1 MIVYVA
7 TPRNLFT
14 LREFIEDNPEQLVN
28 RVRLVGYNKL
38 FKQTSLPK
46 ATYIFTDL
54 ERLTV
59 PGLQM
64 VASIWKQLAASD
76 PDIRLVNDPLR
87 VKRRYEMLRHLYA
100 QGINSFNV
108 QRAADVVSGCRF
120 PVFLRRESDHF
131 GPTSALIESET
142 DLVAAIDGL
151 ATRGALRDNHIVT
164 EFCGAPDDTGAY
176 VKYGCFRV
184 GDRIMPQNRLVGR
197 QWCVKKFEYFDET
210 VIARDLA
217 YIKST
222 EHNEAVRRVFDIAEV
237 EYGRVDYSIV
247 NGRLEFYE
255 LNTNPHNSYREMD
268 DIPESRDYFTPIFI
282 DALLALDC
290 PADPKERVTIEP
302 FEPPTTYLPPIGTP
316 GTQT

>member
-1 MIVYVA
+1 MIVYAA
-7 TPRNLFT
+7 TQRNLYT
-14 LREFIEDNPEQLVN
+14 LREFIEDNPERLSN
-28 RVRLVGYNKL
+28 RVRLIGYGTL
-38 FKQTSLPK
+38 FRQTELPK
-46 ATYIFTDL
+46 ATYIFSDL

-59 PGLQM
+59 SGLQYI
-64 VASIWKQLAASD
+64 AWIWKQLAASD
-76 PDIRLVNDPLR
+76 PRIRLVNDPLR
-87 VKRRYEMLRHLYA
+87 VKRRYELLRHLYA

-108 QRAADVVSGCRF
+108 RRAADVVSGCRF
-120 PVFLRRESDHF
+120 PAFLRRESDHY
-131 GPTSALIESET
+131 GPTTPLIGNED
-142 DLVAAIDGL
+142 DLAAAIAAL
-151 ATRGALRDNHIVT
+151 ATAGSFRDDHIVT

-222 EHNEAVRRVFDIAEV
+222 DHNEAVRRVFDIAEV

-247 NGRLEFYE
+247 DGRLEFYE

-268 DIPESRDYFTPIFI
+268 EIPESRNYFTPLFI

-290 PADPKERVTIEP
+290 PADPAERVAIEP
-302 FEPPTTYLPPIGTP
+302 APAAPATT
-316 GTQT
+316 

>member
-7 TPRNLFT
+7 TPRNLST
-14 LREFIEDNPEQLVN
+14 LSEFIEDNPDRLVN
-28 RVRLVGYNKL
+28 CIRLVTYRKL
-38 FKQTSLPK
+38 FTSASLPK
-46 ATYIFTDL
+46 ATYIFSDL

-59 PGLQM
+59 PGLRRI
-64 VASIWKQLAASD
+64 AHIWKQLQAGD
-76 PDIRLVNDPLR
+76 PDIRLVNNPLH

-100 QGINSFNV
+100 RGINSFNV
-108 QRAADVVSGCRF
+108 RRAADVVSGCRF
-120 PVFLRRESDHF
+120 PVFLRREADHA
-131 GPTSALIESET
+131 GPTSALIENEA
-142 DLVAAIDGL
+142 DLQAAIDAL
-151 ATRGALRDNHIVT
+151 ATHGAFRDDHIVT

-197 QWCVKKFEYFDET
+197 QWCVKKFDYFDET

-217 YIKST
+217 YVKST
-222 EHNEAVRRVFDIAEV
+222 DHNETVRTVFDIAAV

-268 DIPESRDYFTPIFI
+268 EIPESRDYFTPLFI
-282 DALLALDC
+282 DALLAVDS
-290 PADPKERVTIEP
+290 PVDPKERVTIEQLESTAP
-302 FEPPTTYLPPIGTP
+302 YLPPIGTP
-316 GTQT
+316 GTQM

>member
-1 MIVYVA
+1 MIVYAA
-7 TPRNLFT
+7 TPRNLYT
-14 LREFIEDNPEQLVN
+14 LREFITDNPARLQE
-28 RVRLVGYNKL
+28 RVRLVGYKQL
-38 FKQTSLPK
+38 FDRTNLPK
-46 ATYIFTDL
+46 ATYIFSDL

-59 PGLQM
+59 PGLQR
-64 VASIWKQLAASD
+64 VAWIWKQLTSSD
-76 PDIRLVNDPLR
+76 PHIRLVNDPLR
-87 VKRRYEMLRHLYA
+87 VKRRYELLRHLYA
-100 QGINSFNV
+100 AGINSFNV
-108 QRAADVVSGCRF
+108 RRAADVMNGCRF
-120 PVFLRRESDHF
+120 PVFLRRETDHA
-131 GPTSALIESET
+131 GPTSALIENEA
-142 DLVAAIDGL
+142 DLNAAIDAL
-151 ATRGALRDNHIVT
+151 AARGVFRDDHMVT

-222 EHNEAVRRVFDIAEV
+222 EHNETVRRVFDIAAV

-268 DIPESRDYFTPIFI
+268 AIPESRDYFTPLFI

-290 PADPKERVTIEP
+290 PADPKERVKVEP
-302 FEPPTTYLPPIGTP
+302 FYETTP
-316 GTQT
+316 

>member
-7 TPRNLFT
+7 TSGNLYT
-14 LREFIEDNPEQLVN
+14 LHEFIEDNPERLRGRIKLVT
-28 RVRLVGYNKL
+28 YKKL
-38 FKQTSLPK
+38 FDQPSLPK
-46 ATYIFTDL
+46 ATYIFSDL

-59 PGLQM
+59 PGLQRI
-64 VASIWKQLAASD
+64 AAIWKQLAASD
-76 PDIRLVNDPLR
+76 PRIRLVNDPLR
-87 VKRRYEMLRHLYA
+87 VKRRYELLRHLHA

-108 QRAADVVSGCRF
+108 RRAADVVNGSRF

-131 GPTSALIESET
+131 GPTSALIENEA
-142 DLVAAIDGL
+142 DLQAAIDGL
-151 ATRGALRDNHIVT
+151 ATRGAFRDDHIVT
-164 EFCGAPDDTGAY
+164 EFCGEPDDTGAY

-197 QWCVKKFEYFDET
+197 QWCVKQFEYFDET
-210 VIARDLA
+210 VVARDLA

-222 EHNEAVRRVFDIAEV
+222 EHNEMVRKVFDIAAV

-268 DIPESRDYFTPIFI
+268 AIPESRDYFTPLFI

-290 PADPKERVTIEP
+290 AADSKERVRIA
-302 FEPPTTYLPPIGTP
+302 PPEVTAP
-316 GTQT
+316 

>member
-14 LREFIEDNPEQLVN
+14 LREFIEDNPDRLAS
-28 RVRLVGYNKL
+28 RIRLVGYNKL
-38 FKQTSLPK
+38 FRQTSLPK
-46 ATYIFTDL
+46 ATYIFSDL

-59 PGLQM
+59 PGLQII
-64 VASIWKQLAASD
+64 ASIWKQLAASD
-76 PDIRLVNDPLR
+76 PRIRLVNDPLR
-87 VKRRYEMLRHLYA
+87 VKRRYELLRHLYA
-100 QGINSFNV
+100 LGVNSFNV
-108 QRAADVVSGCRF
+108 RRAADVVNGCRF

-131 GPTSALIESET
+131 GPTSTLIENET
-142 DLVAAIDGL
+142 DLAAAIDEL
-151 ATRGALRDNHIVT
+151 STRGAFRDDHMVT

-222 EHNEAVRRVFDIAEV
+222 EHNETVRRVFDIAEV

-268 DIPESRDYFTPIFI
+268 DIPESRDYFTPLFI
-282 DALLALDC
+282 DALLALDS
-290 PADPKERVTIEP
+290 PVDSMERVTIEP
-302 FEPPTTYLPPIGTP
+302 FEPPTAYLPPIGTP

>member
-14 LREFIEDNPEQLVN
+14 LREFIEDNPERLVN

-38 FKQTSLPK
+38 FKRTSLPK
-46 ATYIFTDL
+46 ATYIFSDL

-64 VASIWKQLAASD
+64 IASIWKQLAASD
-76 PDIRLVNDPLR
+76 PDIRLINDPLR
-87 VKRRYEMLRHLYA
+87 VKRRYELLRHLYA

-108 QRAADVVSGCRF
+108 RRAADVVSGCRF

-197 QWCVKKFEYFDET
+197 QWCVKTFEYFDET

-217 YIKST
+217 YIKSA
-222 EHNEAVRRVFDIAEV
+222 EHNETVRKVFDIAEV

-268 DIPESRDYFTPIFI
+268 DIPESRDYFTPLFI

>member
-1 MIVYVA
+1 MIVYAA
-7 TPRNLFT
+7 TPKNLYT
-14 LREFIEDNPEQLVN
+14 LREFIEDNPERLKGRVKLVPYKK
-28 RVRLVGYNKL
+28 V
-38 FKQTSLPK
+38 FDQPSLPK
-46 ATYIFTDL
+46 ATYIFSDL

-59 PGLQM
+59 PGLHRI
-64 VASIWKQLAASD
+64 AFIWKQLEASD
-76 PDIRLVNDPLR
+76 PRIRLINDPLR
-87 VKRRYEMLRHLYA
+87 VKRRYELLRHLYA
-100 QGINSFNV
+100 RGINSFNV
-108 QRAADVVSGCRF
+108 RRAADVVSGCRF

-131 GPTSALIESET
+131 GPTSALIENEQ
-142 DLVAAIDGL
+142 DLEAAIDGL
-151 ATRGALRDNHIVT
+151 ATRGAFRDDHIVT

-222 EHNEAVRRVFDIAEV
+222 DHNETVRRVFDIAAV

-268 DIPESRDYFTPIFI
+268 AIPESRDYFTPLFI

-290 PADPKERVTIEP
+290 PADPKERVKIA
-302 FEPPTTYLPPIGTP
+302 PPEMTAP
-316 GTQT
+316 